1 MDLLDDFA
9 RVRETFAELGD
20 VGKRLDNSLEEESP
34 AVAATPTA
42 AYDLPTLSVEVTVR
56 QAARYVTHHA

>member
-9 RVRETFAELGD
+9 RVRETFAELGE
-20 VGKRLDNSLEEESP
+20 VGKRLDSTLSDESP
-34 AVAATPTA
+34 AGAATPTV

-56 QAARYVTHHA
+56 QAAR